1 MGTDARN
8 TLNQGNGQVFD
19 LPVLLYDRFYSL
31 LSSCAVARSPMQSLY
46 SRKVL
51 LRAAVARFQPD
62 LVRGIFF
69 LACRKSHRACQQNAY
84 HYYKNE
90 LSIHTFLPKLILF
103 CPYLR
108 SRIRRSLYTAAIIQ
122 LILFCP
128 YLRSRIRRSLYT
140 AAIIQTTNRRASER
154 LDKPRNSS
162 RFDKAGASEGIYDHC
177 ESRIHT
183 RVSSRARR
191 VAP

>member
-46 SRKVL
+46 SRKAL

-62 LVRGIFF
+62 LVCGIFF

-90 LSIHTFLPKLILF
+90 LSIHTFLPK
-103 CPYLR
+103 
-108 SRIRRSLYTAAIIQ
+108 